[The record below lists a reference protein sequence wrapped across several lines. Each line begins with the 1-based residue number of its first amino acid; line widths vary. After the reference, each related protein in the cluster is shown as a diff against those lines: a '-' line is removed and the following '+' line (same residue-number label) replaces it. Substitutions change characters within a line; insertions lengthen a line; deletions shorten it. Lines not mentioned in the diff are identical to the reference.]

1 MHEFAILGIDSVR
14 NAFIV
19 DTVRTHVGRYGGA
32 LAKIRADDLAAAT
45 LRAVIDRSSIS
56 ASNVDEVILGAAN
69 QSGEDNRNVARMAL
83 LLAGFPVEVPGYTV
97 NRLCAS
103 GLQAVAS
110 AAEAIACGRADIV
123 IAGGVES
130 MTRAPWVSEKPSKAW
145 SKPGPMFDT
154 ALGWRFIN
162 PAMATHDGGLTILS
176 LGDATEKLVK
186 EMGITR
192 KDSDI
197 FAAQSH
203 QRAFKAWNAGY
214 FNPNIISVTGVQGL
228 IIDETIRENST
239 FETLQE
245 LKPSFSSDGVITA
258 GSASPLSDG
267 ASAVLVVSEAALE
280 KYNLTAVAKIIGFDV
295 AGVRPYQF
303 GIGPVPATNKLL
315 KRLGMTIENIDAIEL
330 NEAFAAQ
337 ALACIQKLDL
347 DPARVNT
354 WGGAIALGHPLGSS
368 GSRIIGTLL
377 ARLQSDDLEFGLA
390 TLCIGV
396 GQGASMVIQ
405 RI

>member
-1 MHEFAILGIDSVR
+1 M
-14 NAFIV
+14 NAYIV
-19 DTVRTHVGRYGGA
+19 DAVRTHVGRYGGA
-32 LAKIRADDLAAAT
+32 FAQVRADDLAAAT
-45 LRAVIDRSSIS
+45 LRAIVDRSALSP
-56 ASNVDEVILGAAN
+56 SNVDEVILGAAN
-69 QSGEDNRNVARMAL
+69 QSGDDNRNVARMAL

-110 AAEAIACGRADIV
+110 AAEAICAGRADVI

-130 MTRAPWVSEKPSKAW
+130 MTRAPWVTEKPSKAW
-145 SKPGPMFDT
+145 GKPGPMFDT

-162 PAMATHDGGLTILS
+162 PAMAAHDGGLTTLS
-176 LGDATEKLVK
+176 LGEATEKLVK

-192 KDSDI
+192 ADSDT

-203 QRAFKAWNAGY
+203 QRAVQAWRDGR
-214 FNPNIISVTGVQGL
+214 FNSSIVTVPVAEEL
-228 IIDETIRENST
+228 SIDETIREKT
-239 FETLQE
+239 TVEALQG
-245 LKPSFSSDGVITA
+245 LKPSFTSDGVITA

-267 ASAVLVVSEAALE
+267 ASALLIVSEAAL
-280 KYNLTAVAKIIGFDV
+280 KQYNLTPLAKISGFDV

-315 KRLGMTIENIDAIEL
+315 KRLGMSISDIDAIEI

-337 ALACIQKLDL
+337 TLACMKELKLD
-347 DPARVNT
+347 DSNVNT
-354 WGGAIALGHPLGSS
+354 WGGATALGHPLGSS
-368 GSRIIGTLL
+368 GSRMLGTLL
-377 ARLQSDDLEFGLA
+377 SRLQVDNQEFGLA

-396 GQGASMVIQ
+396 GQGASMIIQ

>member
-1 MHEFAILGIDSVR
+1 M
-14 NAFIV
+14 NAYIV
-19 DTVRTHVGRYGGA
+19 DAVRTHVGRYGGA
-32 LAKIRADDLAAAT
+32 FAQVRADDLAAAT
-45 LRAVIDRSSIS
+45 LRAIVDRSALSP
-56 ASNVDEVILGAAN
+56 SNVDEVILGAAN
-69 QSGEDNRNVARMAL
+69 QSGDDNRNVARMAL

-110 AAEAIACGRADIV
+110 AAEAICAGRADVI

-130 MTRAPWVSEKPSKAW
+130 MTRAPWVTEKPSKAW
-145 SKPGPMFDT
+145 GKPGPMFDT

-162 PAMATHDGGLTILS
+162 PAMAAHDGGLTTLS
-176 LGDATEKLVK
+176 LGEATEKLVK

-192 KDSDI
+192 ADSDT

-203 QRAFKAWNAGY
+203 QRAAQAWRDGH
-214 FNPNIISVTGVQGL
+214 FNSSIVTIPAAEEL
-228 IIDETIRENST
+228 SIDETIREKT
-239 FETLQE
+239 TVEALQG
-245 LKPSFSSDGVITA
+245 LKPSFTSDGVITA

-267 ASAVLVVSEAALE
+267 ASALLIVSEAALK
-280 KYNLTAVAKIIGFDV
+280 KYNLTPLAKISGFDV

-315 KRLGMTIENIDAIEL
+315 KRLGMSISDIDAIEI

-337 ALACIQKLDL
+337 TLACMKELKLDGSN
-347 DPARVNT
+347 VNT
-354 WGGAIALGHPLGSS
+354 WGGATALGHPLGSS
-368 GSRIIGTLL
+368 GSRMLGTLL
-377 ARLQSDDLEFGLA
+377 SRLQVDNQEFGLA

-396 GQGASMVIQ
+396 GQGASMIIQ

>member
-1 MHEFAILGIDSVR
+1 M
-14 NAFIV
+14 NAYIV
-19 DTVRTHVGRYGGA
+19 DTVRTPVGRYGGA

-45 LRAVIDRSSIS
+45 LREIIDRSGIPSS
-56 ASNVDEVILGAAN
+56 KVDEVILGAAN
-69 QSGEDNRNVARMAL
+69 QAGDDNRNVARMAL

-110 AAEAIACGRADIV
+110 AAEAICAGRADIV

-145 SKPGPMFDT
+145 SKPGQVFDT

-162 PAMATHDGGLTILS
+162 PEMASHDGGLTTIS
-176 LGDATEKLVK
+176 LGEATERLAK
-186 EMGITR
+186 EKGITR
-192 KDSDI
+192 NESDA
-197 FAAQSH
+197 FSAQSH
-203 QRAFKAWNAGY
+203 QRALMAWKAGNFG
-214 FNPNIISVTGVQGL
+214 PNVISVPGVKGL
-228 IIDETIRENST
+228 TIDETIREDST

-245 LKPSFSSDGVITA
+245 LKPSFTSDGVITA
-258 GSASPLSDG
+258 GSASPFSDG
-267 ASAVLVVSEAALE
+267 ASAVLVVSKDALE
-280 KYNLTAVAKIIGFDV
+280 KYNLTPVAKIIGFDAV
-295 AGVRPYQF
+295 GVRPYQF
-303 GIGPVPATNKLL
+303 GMGPVPATHKLL
-315 KRLGMTIENIDAIEL
+315 KRLGLSIKQIDAIEI

-337 ALACIQKLDL
+337 TLACIQELDL
-347 DPARVNT
+347 DQSKVNT

-368 GSRIIGTLL
+368 GSRLLGTLL
-377 ARLQSDDLEFGLA
+377 ARLQKDDQEFGLA

-405 RI
+405 RV

>member
-1 MHEFAILGIDSVR
+1 M
-14 NAFIV
+14 NAYIV
-19 DTVRTHVGRYGGA
+19 DAVRTHVGRYGGA
-32 LAKIRADDLAAAT
+32 FAQVRADDLAAAT
-45 LRAVIDRSSIS
+45 LRAIVDRSALSP
-56 ASNVDEVILGAAN
+56 SNVDEVILGAAN
-69 QSGEDNRNVARMAL
+69 QSGDDNRNVARMAL

-110 AAEAIACGRADIV
+110 AAEAICAGRADVI

-130 MTRAPWVSEKPSKAW
+130 MTRAPWVTEKPTKAW
-145 SKPGPMFDT
+145 GKPGPMFDT

-162 PAMATHDGGLTILS
+162 PAMAAHDGGLTTLS
-176 LGDATEKLVK
+176 LGEATEKLVK

-192 KDSDI
+192 ADSDT

-203 QRAFKAWNAGY
+203 QRAAQAWRDGH
-214 FNPNIISVTGVQGL
+214 FNSSIVTVPAAEEL
-228 IIDETIRENST
+228 SIDETIREKT
-239 FETLQE
+239 TVEALQG
-245 LKPSFSSDGVITA
+245 LKPSFTSDGVITA

-267 ASAVLVVSEAALE
+267 ASALLIVSEAAL
-280 KYNLTAVAKIIGFDV
+280 KQYNLTPLAKISGFDV

-315 KRLGMTIENIDAIEL
+315 KRLGMSISDIDAIEI

-337 ALACIQKLDL
+337 TLACMKELKLD
-347 DPARVNT
+347 DSNVNT
-354 WGGAIALGHPLGSS
+354 WGGATALGHPLGSS
-368 GSRIIGTLL
+368 GSRMLGTLL
-377 ARLQSDDLEFGLA
+377 SRLQVDNQEFGLA

-396 GQGASMVIQ
+396 GQGASMIIQ

>member
-1 MHEFAILGIDSVR
+1 M
-14 NAFIV
+14 NAYIV
-19 DTVRTHVGRYGGA
+19 DAVRTHVGRYGGA
-32 LAKIRADDLAAAT
+32 FAQVRADDLAAAT
-45 LRAVIDRSSIS
+45 LRAIIDRSALSP
-56 ASNVDEVILGAAN
+56 SNVDEVILGAAN
-69 QSGEDNRNVARMAL
+69 QSGDDNRNVARMAL

-110 AAEAIACGRADIV
+110 AAEAICAGRADVI

-130 MTRAPWVSEKPSKAW
+130 MTRAPWVTEKPSKAW
-145 SKPGPMFDT
+145 GKPGPMFDT

-162 PAMATHDGGLTILS
+162 PAMAAHDGGLTTLS
-176 LGDATEKLVK
+176 LGEATEKLVK

-192 KDSDI
+192 ADSDT

-203 QRAFKAWNAGY
+203 QRAAQAWRDGH
-214 FNPNIISVTGVQGL
+214 FNSSIVTIPAAEEL
-228 IIDETIRENST
+228 SIDETIREKT
-239 FETLQE
+239 TVEALQG
-245 LKPSFSSDGVITA
+245 LKPSFTSDGVITA

-267 ASAVLVVSEAALE
+267 ASALLIVSEAVL
-280 KYNLTAVAKIIGFDV
+280 KQYNLTPLAKISGFDV

-315 KRLGMTIENIDAIEL
+315 KRLGMSISDIDAIEI

-337 ALACIQKLDL
+337 TLACMKELKLD
-347 DPARVNT
+347 DSNVNT
-354 WGGAIALGHPLGSS
+354 WGGATALGHPLGSS
-368 GSRIIGTLL
+368 GSRMLGTLL
-377 ARLQSDDLEFGLA
+377 SRLQVDNQEFGLA

-396 GQGASMVIQ
+396 GQGASMIIQ

>member
-1 MHEFAILGIDSVR
+1 M
-14 NAFIV
+14 NAYIV
-19 DTVRTHVGRYGGA
+19 DAVRTHVGRYGGA
-32 LAKIRADDLAAAT
+32 FAQVRADDLAAAT
-45 LRAVIDRSSIS
+45 LRAIVDRSALSP
-56 ASNVDEVILGAAN
+56 SNVDEVILGAAN
-69 QSGEDNRNVARMAL
+69 QSGDDNRNVARMAL

-110 AAEAIACGRADIV
+110 AAEAICAGRADVI

-130 MTRAPWVSEKPSKAW
+130 MTRAPWVTEKPSKAW
-145 SKPGPMFDT
+145 GKPGPMFDT

-162 PAMATHDGGLTILS
+162 PAMAAHDGGLTTLS
-176 LGDATEKLVK
+176 LGEATEKLVK

-192 KDSDI
+192 ADSDT

-203 QRAFKAWNAGY
+203 QRAVQAWRDGH
-214 FNPNIISVTGVQGL
+214 FNSSIVTVPAAEEL
-228 IIDETIRENST
+228 SIDETIREKT
-239 FETLQE
+239 TVEALQG
-245 LKPSFSSDGVITA
+245 LKPSFTSDGVITA

-267 ASAVLVVSEAALE
+267 ASALLIVSEAVL
-280 KYNLTAVAKIIGFDV
+280 KQYNLTPLAKISGFDV

-315 KRLGMTIENIDAIEL
+315 KRLGMSISDIDAIEI

-337 ALACIQKLDL
+337 TLACMKELKLD
-347 DPARVNT
+347 DSNVNT
-354 WGGAIALGHPLGSS
+354 WGGATALGHPLGSS
-368 GSRIIGTLL
+368 GSRMLGTLL
-377 ARLQSDDLEFGLA
+377 SRLQVDNQEFGLA

-396 GQGASMVIQ
+396 GQGASMIIQ

>member
-1 MHEFAILGIDSVR
+1 M
-14 NAFIV
+14 NAYIV
-19 DTVRTHVGRYGGA
+19 DAVRTHVGKYGGA
-32 LAKIRADDLAAAT
+32 FAKVRGDDLAAAT
-45 LRAVIDRSSIS
+45 LRAIVDRSALSP
-56 ASNVDEVILGAAN
+56 SNIDEVILGAAN
-69 QSGEDNRNVARMAL
+69 QSGDDNRNVARMAL

-110 AAEAIACGRADIV
+110 AAEAICAGRADVI

-130 MTRAPWVSEKPSKAW
+130 MTRAPWVTEKPSKAW
-145 SKPGPMFDT
+145 GKPGPMFDT

-162 PAMATHDGGLTILS
+162 PAMAAHDGGLTTLS
-176 LGDATEKLVK
+176 LGEATEKLVK

-192 KDSDI
+192 ADSDT

-203 QRAFKAWNAGY
+203 QRAVQAWRDGH
-214 FNPNIISVTGVQGL
+214 FNSSIVTVPAAEEL
-228 IIDETIRENST
+228 TIDETIREKTS
-239 FETLQE
+239 FEASQG
-245 LKPSFSSDGVITA
+245 LKPSFTSDGVITA

-267 ASAVLVVSEAALE
+267 ASALLIVSEAAL
-280 KYNLTAVAKIIGFDV
+280 KKFNLTPLAKITGFDV

-315 KRLGMTIENIDAIEL
+315 KRLGMSMSDIDAIEI

-337 ALACIQKLDL
+337 TLACMRELKLSDSN
-347 DPARVNT
+347 VNT
-354 WGGAIALGHPLGSS
+354 WGGATALGHPLGSS
-368 GSRIIGTLL
+368 GSRMLGTLL
-377 ARLQSDDLEFGLA
+377 SRLQVDNQEFGLA

-396 GQGASMVIQ
+396 GQGASMIIQ

>member
-1 MHEFAILGIDSVR
+1 M
-14 NAFIV
+14 NAYIV
-19 DTVRTHVGRYGGA
+19 DAVRTHVGRYGGA
-32 LAKIRADDLAAAT
+32 FAQVRADDLAAAT
-45 LRAVIDRSSIS
+45 LRAIVDRSALSP
-56 ASNVDEVILGAAN
+56 SNIDEVILGAAN
-69 QSGEDNRNVARMAL
+69 QSGDDNRNVARMAL

-110 AAEAIACGRADIV
+110 AAEAICAGRADVI

-130 MTRAPWVSEKPSKAW
+130 MTRAPWVTEKPSKAW
-145 SKPGPMFDT
+145 GKPGPMFDT

-162 PAMATHDGGLTILS
+162 PAMAAHDGGLTTLS
-176 LGDATEKLVK
+176 LGEATEKLVK

-192 KDSDI
+192 ADSDT

-203 QRAFKAWNAGY
+203 QRAVQAWRDGH
-214 FNPNIISVTGVQGL
+214 FNSSIVTVPAAEEL
-228 IIDETIRENST
+228 SIDETIREKT
-239 FETLQE
+239 TVEALQG
-245 LKPSFSSDGVITA
+245 LKPSFTSDGVITA

-267 ASAVLVVSEAALE
+267 ASALLIVSEAALK
-280 KYNLTAVAKIIGFDV
+280 KYNLTPLAKISGFDV

-315 KRLGMTIENIDAIEL
+315 KRLGMSISDIDAIEI

-337 ALACIQKLDL
+337 TLACMKELKLD
-347 DPARVNT
+347 DSNVNT
-354 WGGAIALGHPLGSS
+354 WGGATALGHPLGSS
-368 GSRIIGTLL
+368 GSRMLGTLL
-377 ARLQSDDLEFGLA
+377 SRLQVDNQEFGLA

-396 GQGASMVIQ
+396 GQGASMIIQ

>member
-1 MHEFAILGIDSVR
+1 MD
-14 NAFIV
+14 AFIV
-19 DTVRTHVGRYGGA
+19 DAVRSPVGRYGGA
-32 LAKIRADDLAAAT
+32 LAKVRGDDLAAAM
-45 LRAVIDRSSIS
+45 LQAIVNRSAIS
-56 ASNVDEVILGAAN
+56 AADVDEVILGAAN
-69 QSGEDNRNVARMAL
+69 QSGDDNRNVARMAL

-110 AAEAIACGRADIV
+110 AAEAISAGRADVI

-130 MTRAPWVSEKPSKAW
+130 MTRAPWVTEKPSKAW
-145 SKPGPMFDT
+145 AKPGPMFDT

-162 PAMATHDGGLTILS
+162 PSMAAHDGGLSTLS
-176 LGDATEKLVK
+176 LGEATEKLVK

-192 KDSDI
+192 ADSDA

-203 QRAFKAWNAGY
+203 QRAAQAWKDGH
-214 FNPNIISVTGVQGL
+214 FDKMVISVPGAEELT
-228 IIDETIRENST
+228 IDETIRANTTVEA
-239 FETLQE
+239 LAA
-245 LKPSFSSDGVITA
+245 LKPSFTSDGVITA

-267 ASAVLVVSEAALE
+267 ASALLIVSEAALK
-280 KYNLTAVAKIIGFDV
+280 KYNLTPIAKIIGFDV

-315 KRLGMTIENIDAIEL
+315 TRLGMTIKDIAAVEI

-337 ALACIQKLDL
+337 TLACMRELKIDES
-347 DPARVNT
+347 RVNT
-354 WGGAIALGHPLGSS
+354 YGGATALGHPLGSS
-368 GSRIIGTLL
+368 GSRMLGTLIS
-377 ARLQSDDLEFGLA
+377 RLQNDGLEFGLA

-405 RI
+405 RV

>member
-1 MHEFAILGIDSVR
+1 M
-14 NAFIV
+14 NAYIV
-19 DTVRTHVGRYGGA
+19 DAVRTHVGKYGGA
-32 LAKIRADDLAAAT
+32 FAKVRGDDLAAAT
-45 LRAVIDRSSIS
+45 LRAIVDRSALSP
-56 ASNVDEVILGAAN
+56 SNIDEVILGAAN
-69 QSGEDNRNVARMAL
+69 QSGDDNRNVARMAL

-110 AAEAIACGRADIV
+110 AAEAICAGRADVI

-130 MTRAPWVSEKPSKAW
+130 MTRAPWVTEKPSKAW
-145 SKPGPMFDT
+145 GKPGPMFDT

-162 PAMATHDGGLTILS
+162 PAMAAHDGGLTTLS
-176 LGDATEKLVK
+176 LGEATEKLVK

-192 KDSDI
+192 ADSDT

-203 QRAFKAWNAGY
+203 QRAAQAWRDGH
-214 FNPNIISVTGVQGL
+214 FNSSIVTVPAAEEL
-228 IIDETIRENST
+228 TIDETIREKTS
-239 FETLQE
+239 FEALQA
-245 LKPSFSSDGVITA
+245 LKPSFTSDGVITA

-267 ASAVLVVSEAALE
+267 ASALLIVSEAAL
-280 KYNLTAVAKIIGFDV
+280 KKFNLTPLAKITGFDV

-315 KRLGMTIENIDAIEL
+315 KRLGMSISDIDAIEI

-337 ALACIQKLDL
+337 TLACMRELKLSDSN
-347 DPARVNT
+347 VNT
-354 WGGAIALGHPLGSS
+354 WGGATALGHPLGSS
-368 GSRIIGTLL
+368 GSRMLGTLL
-377 ARLQSDDLEFGLA
+377 SRLQVDNQEFGLA

-396 GQGASMVIQ
+396 GQGASMIIQ

>member
-1 MHEFAILGIDSVR
+1 MD
-14 NAFIV
+14 AFIV
-19 DTVRTHVGRYGGA
+19 DAVRSPVGRYGGA
-32 LAKIRADDLAAAT
+32 LAKVRGDDLAAAM
-45 LRAVIDRSSIS
+45 LQAIVNRSAIS
-56 ASNVDEVILGAAN
+56 AADVDEVILGAAN
-69 QSGEDNRNVARMAL
+69 QSGDDNRNVARMAL

-110 AAEAIACGRADIV
+110 AAEAISAGRADVI

-130 MTRAPWVSEKPSKAW
+130 MTRAPWVTEKPSKAW
-145 SKPGPMFDT
+145 AKPGPMFDT

-162 PAMATHDGGLTILS
+162 PSMAVHDGGLTTLS
-176 LGDATEKLVK
+176 LGEATEKLVK

-192 KDSDI
+192 ADSDA

-203 QRAFKAWNAGY
+203 QRAAQAWKDGY
-214 FNPNIISVTGVQGL
+214 FDKTVISVPGAEELT
-228 IIDETIRENST
+228 IDETIRANTTVEA
-239 FETLQE
+239 LAA
-245 LKPSFSSDGVITA
+245 LKPSFTSDGVITA

-267 ASAVLVVSEAALE
+267 ASALLIVSEAALT
-280 KYNLTAVAKIIGFDV
+280 KYNLTPIAKIIGFDV

-315 KRLGMTIENIDAIEL
+315 TRLGMTIKDIAAVEI

-337 ALACIQKLDL
+337 TLACMRELKIDES
-347 DPARVNT
+347 RVNT
-354 WGGAIALGHPLGSS
+354 YGGATALGHPLGSS
-368 GSRIIGTLL
+368 GSRMLGTLIS
-377 ARLQSDDLEFGLA
+377 RLQNDGIEFGLA

-405 RI
+405 RV

>member
-1 MHEFAILGIDSVR
+1 MK
-14 NAFIV
+14 AFIV
-19 DTVRTHVGRYGGA
+19 DAVRTPVGRYGGA
-32 LAKIRADDLAAAT
+32 LAKIRPDDLAATT
-45 LRAVIDRSSIS
+45 LRAIIERSKIA
-56 ASNVDEVILGAAN
+56 ASDIDEVILGAAN
-69 QSGEDNRNVARMAL
+69 QSGDDNRNVARMAL
-83 LLAGFPVEVPGYTV
+83 LLAGFPAEVPGYTV

-110 AAEAIACGRADIV
+110 AAEAICAGRADVV

-130 MTRAPWVSEKPSKAW
+130 MTRAPWVTEKPSKAW

-162 PAMATHDGGLTILS
+162 PAMAKHDDGLTTLS
-176 LGDATEKLVK
+176 LGEATEKLVK

-192 KDSDI
+192 KDSDA

-203 QRAFKAWNAGY
+203 QRAVQAWHDGK
-214 FNPNIISVTGVQGL
+214 FNSTVISVAGVENL
-228 IIDETIRENST
+228 TIDETIRKDTT
-239 FETLQE
+239 FEALQE
-245 LKPSFSSDGVITA
+245 LKPSFTADGVITA

-267 ASAVLVVSEAALE
+267 ASAVLVVSEVALK
-280 KYNLTAVAKIIGFDV
+280 KYNLTPIAEIIGFDV

-315 KRLGMTIENIDAIEL
+315 ARLGMNINQIDAIEI

-337 ALACIQKLDL
+337 TLACMQELKIDQAK
-347 DPARVNT
+347 VNT
-354 WGGAIALGHPLGSS
+354 WGGATALGHPLGSS
-368 GSRIIGTLL
+368 GSRMLGTLIS
-377 ARLQSDDLEFGLA
+377 RLHSDGLEFGLA

-396 GQGASMVIQ
+396 GQGASMVVK
-405 RI
+405 RV

>member
-1 MHEFAILGIDSVR
+1 M
-14 NAFIV
+14 NAYIV
-19 DTVRTHVGRYGGA
+19 DAVRTHVGRYGGA
-32 LAKIRADDLAAAT
+32 FAQVRADDLAAAT
-45 LRAVIDRSSIS
+45 LRAIVDRSALSP
-56 ASNVDEVILGAAN
+56 SNVDEVILGAAN
-69 QSGEDNRNVARMAL
+69 QSGDDNRNVARMAL

-110 AAEAIACGRADIV
+110 AAEAICAGRADVI

-130 MTRAPWVSEKPSKAW
+130 MTRAPWVTEKPSKAW
-145 SKPGPMFDT
+145 GKPGPMFDT

-162 PAMATHDGGLTILS
+162 PAMAAHDGGLTTLS
-176 LGDATEKLVK
+176 LGEATEKLVK

-192 KDSDI
+192 ADSDT

-203 QRAFKAWNAGY
+203 QRAAQAWRDGH
-214 FNPNIISVTGVQGL
+214 FNSSIVTVPAAEEL
-228 IIDETIRENST
+228 SIDETIREKT
-239 FETLQE
+239 TVEALQG
-245 LKPSFSSDGVITA
+245 LKPSFTSDGVITA

-267 ASAVLVVSEAALE
+267 ASALLIVSEAALK
-280 KYNLTAVAKIIGFDV
+280 KYNLTPLAKISGFDV

-315 KRLGMTIENIDAIEL
+315 KRLGMSISDIDAIEI

-337 ALACIQKLDL
+337 TLACMKELKLD
-347 DPARVNT
+347 DSNVNT
-354 WGGAIALGHPLGSS
+354 WGGATALGHPLGSS
-368 GSRIIGTLL
+368 GSRMLGTLL
-377 ARLQSDDLEFGLA
+377 SRLQVDNQEFGLA

-396 GQGASMVIQ
+396 GQGASMIIQ

>member
-1 MHEFAILGIDSVR
+1 M
-14 NAFIV
+14 NAYIV
-19 DTVRTHVGRYGGA
+19 DAVRTHVGRYGGA
-32 LAKIRADDLAAAT
+32 FAQVRADDLAAAT
-45 LRAVIDRSSIS
+45 LRAIVDRSALSP
-56 ASNVDEVILGAAN
+56 SNVDEVILGAAN
-69 QSGEDNRNVARMAL
+69 QSGDDNRNVARMAL

-110 AAEAIACGRADIV
+110 AAEAICAGRADVI

-130 MTRAPWVSEKPSKAW
+130 MTRAPWVTEKPTKAW
-145 SKPGPMFDT
+145 GKPGPMFDT

-162 PAMATHDGGLTILS
+162 PAMAAHDGGLTTLS
-176 LGDATEKLVK
+176 LGEATEKLVK

-192 KDSDI
+192 ADSDT

-203 QRAFKAWNAGY
+203 QRAAQAWRDGH
-214 FNPNIISVTGVQGL
+214 FNSSIVTVPAAEEL
-228 IIDETIRENST
+228 SIDETIREKT
-239 FETLQE
+239 TVEALQG
-245 LKPSFSSDGVITA
+245 LKPSFTSDGVITA

-267 ASAVLVVSEAALE
+267 ASALLIVSEAAL
-280 KYNLTAVAKIIGFDV
+280 KQYDLTPLAKISGFDV

-315 KRLGMTIENIDAIEL
+315 KRLGMSISDIDAIEI

-337 ALACIQKLDL
+337 TLACMKELKLD
-347 DPARVNT
+347 DSNVNT
-354 WGGAIALGHPLGSS
+354 WGGATALGHPLGSS
-368 GSRIIGTLL
+368 GSRMLGTLL
-377 ARLQSDDLEFGLA
+377 SRLQVDNQEFGLA

-396 GQGASMVIQ
+396 GQGASMIIQ

>member
-1 MHEFAILGIDSVR
+1 M
-14 NAFIV
+14 NAYIV
-19 DTVRTHVGRYGGA
+19 DAVRTHVGRYGGA
-32 LAKIRADDLAAAT
+32 FAQVRADDLAAAT
-45 LRAVIDRSSIS
+45 LRAIVDRSALSP
-56 ASNVDEVILGAAN
+56 SNVDEVILGAAN
-69 QSGEDNRNVARMAL
+69 QSGDDNRNVARMAL

-110 AAEAIACGRADIV
+110 AAEAICAGRADVI

-130 MTRAPWVSEKPSKAW
+130 MTRAPWVTEKPSKAW
-145 SKPGPMFDT
+145 GKPGPMFDT

-162 PAMATHDGGLTILS
+162 PAMAAHDGGLTTLS
-176 LGDATEKLVK
+176 LGEATEKLVK

-192 KDSDI
+192 ADSDT

-203 QRAFKAWNAGY
+203 QRAAQAWRDGH
-214 FNPNIISVTGVQGL
+214 FNSSIVTVPAAEEL
-228 IIDETIRENST
+228 SIDETIREKT
-239 FETLQE
+239 TVEALQG
-245 LKPSFSSDGVITA
+245 LKPSFTSDGVITA

-267 ASAVLVVSEAALE
+267 ASALLIVSEAVL
-280 KYNLTAVAKIIGFDV
+280 KQYNLTPLAKISGFDV

-315 KRLGMTIENIDAIEL
+315 KRLGMSISDIDAIEI

-337 ALACIQKLDL
+337 TLACMKELKLD
-347 DPARVNT
+347 DSNVNT
-354 WGGAIALGHPLGSS
+354 WGGATALGHPLGSS
-368 GSRIIGTLL
+368 GSRMLGTLL
-377 ARLQSDDLEFGLA
+377 SRLQVDNQEFGLA

-396 GQGASMVIQ
+396 GQGASMIIQ

>member
-1 MHEFAILGIDSVR
+1 MK
-14 NAFIV
+14 AFIV
-19 DTVRTHVGRYGGA
+19 DAVRTPVGRYGGA
-32 LAKIRADDLAAAT
+32 LAKIRPDDLAATT
-45 LRAVIDRSSIS
+45 LRAIIERSKIP
-56 ASNVDEVILGAAN
+56 ASNIDEVILGAAN
-69 QSGEDNRNVARMAL
+69 QSGDDNRNVARMAL
-83 LLAGFPVEVPGYTV
+83 LLADFPAEVPGYTV

-110 AAEAIACGRADIV
+110 AAEAICAGRADVV

-130 MTRAPWVSEKPSKAW
+130 MTRAPWVTEKPSKAW

-162 PAMATHDGGLTILS
+162 PAMAKHDDGLTTLS
-176 LGDATEKLVK
+176 LGEATEKLVK

-192 KDSDI
+192 KDSDA

-203 QRAFKAWNAGY
+203 QRAVQAWHDGKFNSTVIPVAGVE
-214 FNPNIISVTGVQGL
+214 NLTV
-228 IIDETIRENST
+228 DETIRKDTT
-239 FETLQE
+239 FEALQD
-245 LKPSFSSDGVITA
+245 LKPSFTADGVITA

-267 ASAVLVVSEAALE
+267 ASAVLVVSEAALK
-280 KYNLTAVAKIIGFDV
+280 KYNLTPIAEIIGFDV

-315 KRLGMTIENIDAIEL
+315 ARLGMNINQIDAIEI

-337 ALACIQKLDL
+337 TLACMQELKIDQAK
-347 DPARVNT
+347 VNT
-354 WGGAIALGHPLGSS
+354 WGGATALGHPLGSS
-368 GSRIIGTLL
+368 GSRMLGTLIS
-377 ARLQSDDLEFGLA
+377 RLHSDGLEFGLA

-396 GQGASMVIQ
+396 GQGASMVIK
-405 RI
+405 RV

>member
-1 MHEFAILGIDSVR
+1 M
-14 NAFIV
+14 NAYIV
-19 DTVRTHVGRYGGA
+19 DAVRTHVGRYGGA
-32 LAKIRADDLAAAT
+32 FAQVRADDLAAAT
-45 LRAVIDRSSIS
+45 LRAIVDRSALSP
-56 ASNVDEVILGAAN
+56 SNVDEVILGAAN
-69 QSGEDNRNVARMAL
+69 QSGDDNRNVARMAL

-110 AAEAIACGRADIV
+110 AAEAICAGRADVI

-130 MTRAPWVSEKPSKAW
+130 MTRAPWVTEKPSKAW
-145 SKPGPMFDT
+145 GKPGPMFDT

-162 PAMATHDGGLTILS
+162 PAMAAHDGGLTTLS
-176 LGDATEKLVK
+176 LGEATEKLVK

-192 KDSDI
+192 ADSDT

-203 QRAFKAWNAGY
+203 QRAAQAWRDGH
-214 FNPNIISVTGVQGL
+214 FNSSIVTVPAAEEL
-228 IIDETIRENST
+228 SIDETIREKT
-239 FETLQE
+239 TVEALQG
-245 LKPSFSSDGVITA
+245 LKPSFTSDGVITA

-267 ASAVLVVSEAALE
+267 ASALLIVSEAAL
-280 KYNLTAVAKIIGFDV
+280 KQYNLTPLAKISGFDV

-315 KRLGMTIENIDAIEL
+315 KRLGMSISDIDAIEI

-337 ALACIQKLDL
+337 TLACMKELKLD
-347 DPARVNT
+347 DSNVNK
-354 WGGAIALGHPLGSS
+354 WGGATALGHPLGSS
-368 GSRIIGTLL
+368 GSRMLGTLL
-377 ARLQSDDLEFGLA
+377 SRLQVDNQEFGLA

-396 GQGASMVIQ
+396 GQGASMIIQ

>member
-1 MHEFAILGIDSVR
+1 M
-14 NAFIV
+14 NAYIV
-19 DTVRTHVGRYGGA
+19 DAVRTHVGKYGGA
-32 LAKIRADDLAAAT
+32 FAKVRGDDLAAAT
-45 LRAVIDRSSIS
+45 LRAIVDRSALSP
-56 ASNVDEVILGAAN
+56 SNIDEVILGAAN
-69 QSGEDNRNVARMAL
+69 QSGDDNRNVARMAL

-110 AAEAIACGRADIV
+110 AAEAICAGRADVI

-130 MTRAPWVSEKPSKAW
+130 MTRAPWVTEKPSKAW
-145 SKPGPMFDT
+145 GKPGPMFDT

-162 PAMATHDGGLTILS
+162 PAMAAHDGGLTTLS
-176 LGDATEKLVK
+176 LGEATEKLVK

-192 KDSDI
+192 ADSDT

-203 QRAFKAWNAGY
+203 QRAAQAWRDGH
-214 FNPNIISVTGVQGL
+214 FNSSIVTVPAAEEL
-228 IIDETIRENST
+228 TIDETIREKTS
-239 FETLQE
+239 FEALQG
-245 LKPSFSSDGVITA
+245 LKPSFTSDGVITA

-267 ASAVLVVSEAALE
+267 ASALLIVSEAAL
-280 KYNLTAVAKIIGFDV
+280 KKFNLTPLAKITGFDV

-315 KRLGMTIENIDAIEL
+315 KRLGMSMSDIDAIEI

-337 ALACIQKLDL
+337 TLACMRELKLSDSN
-347 DPARVNT
+347 VNT
-354 WGGAIALGHPLGSS
+354 WGGATALGHPLGSS
-368 GSRIIGTLL
+368 GSRMLGTLL
-377 ARLQSDDLEFGLA
+377 SRLQVDNQEFGLA

-396 GQGASMVIQ
+396 GQGASMIIQ

>member
-1 MHEFAILGIDSVR
+1 M
-14 NAFIV
+14 NAYIV
-19 DTVRTHVGRYGGA
+19 DAVRTPVGRYGGA
-32 LAKIRADDLAAAT
+32 LAKVRSDDLAAAT
-45 LRAVIDRSSIS
+45 LQAIVNRSSLSPANI
-56 ASNVDEVILGAAN
+56 DEVILGAAN
-69 QSGEDNRNVARMAL
+69 QSGDDNRNVARMAL
-83 LLAGFPVEVPGYTV
+83 LLAGFPVEVPAYTV

-110 AAEAIACGRADIV
+110 AAEAICAGRADLI

-130 MTRAPWVSEKPSKAW
+130 MTRAPWVSEKPNKAW

-162 PAMATHDGGLTILS
+162 PAMAAHDGGLTTLS
-176 LGDATEKLVK
+176 LGEATEKLVK
-186 EMGITR
+186 EMDITR
-192 KDSDI
+192 ADSDA

-203 QRAFKAWNAGY
+203 QRAAQAWKDGHFDSAV
-214 FNPNIISVTGVQGL
+214 ISVPGAEEL
-228 IIDETIRENST
+228 IIDETIRANT
-239 FETLQE
+239 TIDALQA
-245 LKPSFSSDGVITA
+245 LKPSFTSDGVITA

-267 ASAVLVVSEAALE
+267 ASAVLVVSEAALK
-280 KYNLTAVAKIIGFDV
+280 KYNLTPLAKITGFDV

-315 KRLGMTIENIDAIEL
+315 KRLGMTMKDIGAVEI

-337 ALACIQKLDL
+337 TLACMQELKLDQSI
-347 DPARVNT
+347 VNT
-354 WGGAIALGHPLGSS
+354 WGGATALGHPLGSS
-368 GSRIIGTLL
+368 GSRLLGTLL
-377 ARLQSDDLEFGLA
+377 SRLHTDDLEFGLA

-405 RI
+405 RV

>member
-1 MHEFAILGIDSVR
+1 M
-14 NAFIV
+14 NAYIV
-19 DTVRTHVGRYGGA
+19 DAVRTPVGRYGGA
-32 LAKIRADDLAAAT
+32 LAKVRGDDLAATT
-45 LRAVIDRSSIS
+45 LQAIVDRSSLSPTNI
-56 ASNVDEVILGAAN
+56 DEVILGAAN
-69 QSGEDNRNVARMAL
+69 QSGDDNRNVARMAL

-110 AAEAIACGRADIV
+110 AAEAICAGRADLI

-130 MTRAPWVSEKPSKAW
+130 MTRAPWVSEKPDKAW

-162 PAMATHDGGLTILS
+162 PAMAAHDGGLTTLS
-176 LGDATEKLVK
+176 LGEATEKLVK

-192 KDSDI
+192 AESDS

-203 QRAFKAWNAGY
+203 QRAVQAWKDAH
-214 FNPNIISVTGVQGL
+214 FDSTVISVAGAEELTM
-228 IIDETIRENST
+228 DETIRANAT
-239 FETLQE
+239 FDALQA
-245 LKPSFSSDGVITA
+245 LKPSFTSDGVITA

-267 ASAVLVVSEAALE
+267 ASAVLIVSEAALK
-280 KYNLTAVAKIIGFDV
+280 KYNLTPLAKIIGFDV

-315 KRLGMTIENIDAIEL
+315 QRLGMIMKDIGAVEI

-337 ALACIQKLDL
+337 TLACMQELELDQSI
-347 DPARVNT
+347 VNT
-354 WGGAIALGHPLGSS
+354 WGGATALGHPLGSS
-368 GSRIIGTLL
+368 GSRILGTLL
-377 ARLQSDDLEFGLA
+377 SRLHTDDLEFGLA

-405 RI
+405 RV

>member
-1 MHEFAILGIDSVR
+1 M
-14 NAFIV
+14 NAYIV
-19 DTVRTHVGRYGGA
+19 DAVRTHVGKYGGA
-32 LAKIRADDLAAAT
+32 FAKVRGDDLAAAT
-45 LRAVIDRSSIS
+45 LRAIVDRSALSP
-56 ASNVDEVILGAAN
+56 SNIDEVILGAAN
-69 QSGEDNRNVARMAL
+69 QSGDDNRNVARMAL

-110 AAEAIACGRADIV
+110 AAEAICAGRADVI

-130 MTRAPWVSEKPSKAW
+130 MTRAPWVTEKPSKAW
-145 SKPGPMFDT
+145 GKPGPMFDT

-162 PAMATHDGGLTILS
+162 PAMAAHDGGLTTLS
-176 LGDATEKLVK
+176 LGEATEKLVK

-192 KDSDI
+192 ADSDT

-203 QRAFKAWNAGY
+203 QRAAQAWRDGH
-214 FNPNIISVTGVQGL
+214 FNSSIVTVPAAEEL
-228 IIDETIRENST
+228 TIDETIREKTS
-239 FETLQE
+239 FEALQG
-245 LKPSFSSDGVITA
+245 LKPSFTSDGVITA

-267 ASAVLVVSEAALE
+267 ASALLIVSEAAL
-280 KYNLTAVAKIIGFDV
+280 KKFNLTPLAKITGFDV

-315 KRLGMTIENIDAIEL
+315 KRLGMSMSDIDAIEI

-337 ALACIQKLDL
+337 TLACMRELKLSDSN
-347 DPARVNT
+347 VNT
-354 WGGAIALGHPLGSS
+354 WGGATALGHPLGSS
-368 GSRIIGTLL
+368 GSRILGTLL
-377 ARLQSDDLEFGLA
+377 SRLQVDNQEFGLA

-396 GQGASMVIQ
+396 GQGASMIIQ
-405 RI
+405 RV

>member
-1 MHEFAILGIDSVR
+1 MK
-14 NAFIV
+14 AFIV
-19 DTVRTHVGRYGGA
+19 DAVRTPVGRYGGA
-32 LAKIRADDLAAAT
+32 LAKIRPDDLAATT
-45 LRAVIDRSSIS
+45 LRAIIERSKIA
-56 ASNVDEVILGAAN
+56 ASDIDEVILGAAN
-69 QSGEDNRNVARMAL
+69 QSGDDNRNVARMAL
-83 LLAGFPVEVPGYTV
+83 LLAGFPAEVPGYTV

-110 AAEAIACGRADIV
+110 AAEAICAGRADIV

-130 MTRAPWVSEKPSKAW
+130 MTRPPLVPEQPSKAW

-162 PAMATHDGGLTILS
+162 PAMAKHDGGLTTLS
-176 LGDATEKLVK
+176 LGEATEKLVK

-192 KDSDI
+192 KDSDA

-203 QRAFKAWNAGY
+203 QRAVQAWHDGKFNSTVIPVAGVE
-214 FNPNIISVTGVQGL
+214 NLTV
-228 IIDETIRENST
+228 DETIRKDTT
-239 FETLQE
+239 FEALQD
-245 LKPSFSSDGVITA
+245 LKPSFTADGVITA

-267 ASAVLVVSEAALE
+267 ASAVLVVSEAALK
-280 KYNLTAVAKIIGFDV
+280 KYNLTPIAEIIGFDV

-315 KRLGMTIENIDAIEL
+315 ARLGMNINQIDAIEI

-337 ALACIQKLDL
+337 TLACMQELKIDQAK
-347 DPARVNT
+347 VNT
-354 WGGAIALGHPLGSS
+354 WGGATALGHPLGSS
-368 GSRIIGTLL
+368 GSRMLGTLIS
-377 ARLQSDDLEFGLA
+377 RLHSDGLEFGLA

-396 GQGASMVIQ
+396 GQGASMVVK
-405 RI
+405 RV